1 MSNVF
6 PIMKLLKMIHG
17 GISVLLR
24 SVQSAVSVPT
34 PAFFAK
40 KKKVYVC
47 WLRFRTVTNKLPHLG
62 NTAVDLASSFLIT

>member
-17 GISVLLR
+17 GISVFLR
-24 SVQSAVSVPT
+24 PVQSAVSVPT

-40 KKKVYVC
+40 KKGLCMLVEV
-47 WLRFRTVTNKLPHLG
+47 
-62 NTAVDLASSFLIT
+62 

>member
-24 SVQSAVSVPT
+24 PVQSAVSVPT

-40 KKKVYVC
+40 KG
-47 WLRFRTVTNKLPHLG
+47 LRMLVE
-62 NTAVDLASSFLIT
+62 V